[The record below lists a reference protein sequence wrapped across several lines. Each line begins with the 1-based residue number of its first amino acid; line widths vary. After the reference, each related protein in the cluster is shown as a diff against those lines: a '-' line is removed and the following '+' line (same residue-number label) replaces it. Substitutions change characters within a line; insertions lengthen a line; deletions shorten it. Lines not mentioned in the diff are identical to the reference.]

1 MSQKIR
7 VLLTNDD
14 GFYAP
19 GLQSLYRDL
28 KKVAIVSIVAPER
41 EISAS
46 GHGITM
52 NRPLRLEAVSA
63 LGEDTAAHWIVD
75 GTPADCVKL
84 AIEHLYRDSA
94 PDLIISGINRGPNL
108 GNDILYS
115 GTVSAAIEGAIYKIP
130 SMAVSLAQYSNPDFK
145 PAAAFIAQKII
156 QLADL
161 AKSAVLNLN
170 FPPAPDFRGVRF
182 TRLGVR
188 IYQNVFE
195 SRVDPRGRNYFWMG
209 GEPVNLEQSPDS
221 DIQAV
226 AEGYISI
233 TPLNFDLT
241 DRLFLEK
248 FRRDTNPLS

>member
-1 MSQKIR
+1 MK

-19 GLQSLYRDL
+19 GLQTLYRYL
-28 KKVAIVSIVAPER
+28 KDTAIVFIVAPQT

-52 NRPLRLEAVSA
+52 HRPLRPEPVSA
-63 LGEDTAAHWIVD
+63 IGEDTDAHWSVD

-84 AIEHLYRDSA
+84 AIEHIFRNSL

-115 GTVSAAIEGAIYKIP
+115 GTVSAAIEGAMHKIP
-130 SMAVSLAQYSNPDFK
+130 SLAVSLAQYSNPDFK
-145 PAAAFIAQKII
+145 PAAAFIAQKIT
-156 QLADL
+156 QLAGL
-161 AKSAVLNLN
+161 AKTAVLNLN
-170 FPPAPDFRGVRF
+170 FPPLNDFHGVRF
-182 TRLGVR
+182 TRLGNRVYR
-188 IYQNVFE
+188 NVFE
-195 SRVDPRGRNYFWMG
+195 ARVDPRGRNYFWMG
-209 GEPVNLEQSPDS
+209 GEPAAVPQSADS

-233 TPLNFDLT
+233 TPLSFDLT
-241 DRLFLEK
+241 DWFFLEK
-248 FRRDTNPLS
+248 IRLNPNPLG